1 MYDPTRLAALV
12 AVAEAGSITRAAE
25 RLGYTTPALSQQLA
39 KLEREA
45 GTALLVRHHR
55 GARLTGAGEL
65 LVARARRVLD
75 EMDRARHELARLAGL
90 SGGILRLGTFQT
102 AGIHLLP
109 PVLSAFH
116 RAHPDVELTVADYEP
131 PDGIA
136 AVAAGRVDLALT
148 HSYEPAEPVPLP
160 SAVSAEP
167 VLVEELVL
175 VTAPGHALTSGSSRL
190 PLTGLAGRQLISM
203 APDHP
208 ARQGVE
214 AALARAGATP
224 SVLVA
229 TPGYALVCA
238 LVSAGLGVA
247 VVPEM
252 VARTAATPV
261 SMRAL
266 EPGDL
271 RRTISVVH
279 RTDET
284 APAADAFRA
293 LLRGAFGRAAQ
304 QN

>member
-1 MYDPTRLAALV
+1 MYDPVRLAALV

-75 EMDRARHELARLAGL
+75 ELDRARHELARLTGL
-90 SGGILRLGTFQT
+90 SGGTLRLGTFQT
-102 AGIHLLP
+102 AGIQLLP
-109 PVLSAFH
+109 PVLSTFR
-116 RAHPDVELTVADYEP
+116 RAYPDVELSVAFHEP
-131 PDGIA
+131 ADGIT
-136 AVAAGRVDLALT
+136 AVAAGEIDLALT
-148 HSYEPAEPVPLP
+148 HAYEPGEPPSLP
-160 SAVSAEP
+160 ATLSAEP
-167 VLVEELVL
+167 LLSEELVL
-175 VTAPGHALTSGSSRL
+175 VTAPGHALAGGSTRL
-190 PLTGLAGRQLISM
+190 PLAELAGEPLISM

-208 ARQGVE
+208 ARREVE
-214 AALARAGATP
+214 AVLARTGVTP

-238 LVSAGLGVA
+238 LASAGLGVG

-261 SMRAL
+261 GTRLL
-266 EPGDL
+266 EADAL

-279 RTDET
+279 RTGEA

-293 LLRGAFGRAAQ
+293 LLRGAFGRARPV
-304 QN
+304 